1 MRNPFFYVLLLV
13 LVVLNAWLLA
23 NPNLIGRVGV
33 FLYEYDYISTFPRAL
48 GTVAA
53 VIAVALLIGLAV
65 RRLFKRPIALVIT
78 AMLVVIGILWVVQ
91 AVGQFTS
98 GVYQFTGAGFK
109 AGAILLPALVTLT
122 FGKFFYDVLTQNRG
136 SRL

>member
-13 LVVLNAWLLA
+13 LILLDAWLLA
-23 NPNLIGRVGV
+23 NPNLVGRVGI

-53 VIAVALLIGLAV
+53 VVTVAVVIGLAI
-65 RRLFKRPIALVIT
+65 RRLFKRPIALVIL
-78 AMLVVIGILWVVQ
+78 AMFVVMGLLWVVQ
-91 AVGQFTS
+91 SVGQFST
-98 GVYQFTGAGFK
+98 GVYKFTGAGFK
-109 AGAILLPALVTLT
+109 AGAILLPVLVTLT
-122 FGKFFYDVLTQNRG
+122 LGKFFYDALTQNRG

>member
-1 MRNPFFYVLLLV
+1 MRNPFFYVLLAV

-53 VIAVALLIGLAV
+53 VMGVTLLAGLAV
-65 RRLFKRPIALVIT
+65 RRFFGRAIALVIL
-78 AMLVVIGILWVVQ
+78 AMLVVMGLLWVVQ
-91 AVGQFTS
+91 SVGQFTT
-98 GVYQFTGAGFK
+98 GVYKFTGAGFK
-109 AGAILLPALVTLT
+109 AGAILMPGLVTLI
-122 FGKFFYDVLTQNRG
+122 FGKFFYDVLIQNQRK
-136 SRL
+136 R

>member
-1 MRNPFFYVLLLV
+1 MRNPFFYILLAVLIV
-13 LVVLNAWLLA
+13 LDAWLLA

-53 VIAVALLIGLAV
+53 VMAVTLLAGLVV
-65 RRLFKRPIALVIT
+65 RRFFGRAIALVIL
-78 AMLVVIGILWVVQ
+78 AMLVVMGLLWVVQ
-91 AVGQFTS
+91 SIGQFTT
-98 GVYQFTGAGFK
+98 GVYKFTGAGFK
-109 AGAILLPALVTLT
+109 AGAILMPGLVTLV

-136 SRL
+136 KR

>member
-1 MRNPFFYVLLLV
+1 MRNPFFYVLLAV

-53 VIAVALLIGLAV
+53 VMGVTLLAGLAV
-65 RRLFKRPIALVIT
+65 RRFFGRAIALVIL
-78 AMLVVIGILWVVQ
+78 AMLVVMGLLWVVQ
-91 AVGQFTS
+91 SVGQFTT
-98 GVYQFTGAGFK
+98 GVYKFTGAGFK
-109 AGAILLPALVTLT
+109 AGAILMPGLVTLI
-122 FGKFFYDVLTQNRG
+122 FGKFFYDVLTQNQRK
-136 SRL
+136 R